1 MKKLLGSLLGIIL
14 LSSCGNKGQYVNV
27 SPERGM
33 SSNWVFFELKKDSSY
48 AVPSYFY
55 STDWMEKYVEQIR
68 SMKACDDGFDH
79 TRWSLAYVNNDTI
92 PEMLLDG
99 GSWLSGSIIMTQYD
113 GKVYVSSLGGF
124 PEFIDGADGLLYAG
138 GSYKDDIAGSVY
150 EMQRGRFVE
159 RFSYAG
165 YSDYYDTTEIDKFGL
180 DKGRMGNWLTD
191 DGTVGISVLEM
202 NGKVVSAHYGINISS
217 DAFAVELDSIYY
229 SKGSSIRFPQQEWD
243 DEEFWIETL
252 LNKR

>member
-1 MKKLLGSLLGIIL
+1 M
-14 LSSCGNKGQYVNV
+14 Y
-27 SPERGM
+27 
-33 SSNWVFFELKKDSSY
+33 SNRVFFESKEDSSY
-48 AVPSYFY
+48 TVPSYFY
-55 STDWMEKYVEQIR
+55 STDWMRKYVEQIR
-68 SMKACDDGFDH
+68 SMKARDDGFDH

-99 GSWLSGSIIMTQYD
+99 GCWLSGSIILTQYD

-150 EMQRGRFVE
+150 EMQKGRFVE
-159 RFSYAG
+159 RFSYAE
-165 YSDYYDTTEIDKFGL
+165 YSKYYDSTEIDKFGL
-180 DKGRMGNWLTD
+180 EKERMGNWLTD

-202 NGKVVSAHYGINISS
+202 NGKVVDSHYGINISS
-217 DAFAVELDSIYY
+217 EAFAVELDSIYY
-229 SKGSSIRFPQQEWD
+229 SKGNSIRFPQPEWD

-252 LNKR
+252 LNKK